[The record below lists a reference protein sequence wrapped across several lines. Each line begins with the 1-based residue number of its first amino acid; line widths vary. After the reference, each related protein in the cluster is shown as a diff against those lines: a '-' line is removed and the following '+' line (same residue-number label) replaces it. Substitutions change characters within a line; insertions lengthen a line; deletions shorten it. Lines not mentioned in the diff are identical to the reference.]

1 MPAASRARRSLVGLV
16 GIAVAAV
23 ALSAC
28 LPPAAPQNGQLPD
41 ASLTTISPSCRVVN
55 EIAPNLQQMIADAN
69 KNGFK
74 LAPESKSYSLVT
86 PPTLESCYRS
96 YDGQVWWRNYWCFFG
111 NCGMAAVPGTSVH
124 GWGRAVDF
132 ECAGQEMTFTDPC
145 YVWLALFAHNYGF
158 GHPPWAE
165 PGQPSAEAWHWEA
178 A

>member
-1 MPAASRARRSLVGLV
+1 MPRSLRAVLGV
-16 GIAVAAV
+16 VVAAI

-28 LPPAAPQNGQLPD
+28 LPATPAENGRLAD

-55 EIAPNLQQMIADAN
+55 AIAPNLQQMIADAN
-69 KNGFK
+69 AAGYK
-74 LAPESKSYSLVT
+74 LQPETKSFSLVE

-96 YDGQVWWRNYWCFFG
+96 YDSQVWWRNYYCFFG

-132 ECAGQEMTFTDPC
+132 ECDGKAMLYEPPSPC
-145 YVWLALFAHNYGF
+145 YAWLWFHAHDYGF
-158 GHPPWAE
+158 VHPAWAE
-165 PGQPSAEAWHWEA
+165 PDQPSAEAWHWEA